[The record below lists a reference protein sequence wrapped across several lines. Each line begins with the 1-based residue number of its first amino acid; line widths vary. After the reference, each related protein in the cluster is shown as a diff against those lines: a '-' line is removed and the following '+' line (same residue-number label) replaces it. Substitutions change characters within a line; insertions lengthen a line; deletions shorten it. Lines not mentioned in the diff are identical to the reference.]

1 MSDDSIPWY
10 VRWVIGSGAWV
21 TAVVLMLLGGAF
33 VFALLDLKD
42 PGALIFVGAA
52 YLAIG
57 LALLNR
63 DDAGVFTQQLGVAA
77 AAAGA
82 GLFAGGFAATFEE
95 LWIGLFAAIV
105 TLLVVI
111 FLSRDKTVQFLAAA
125 LVAVFYFATL
135 LDGRTPYLVDF
146 AAITTP
152 VGLYLLL
159 RPPRKDFMPTA
170 VALLCAF
177 PVLSIGIMD
186 GAFWM
191 RNIVSGGTVARI
203 LHIVLF
209 LLLVY
214 LHWQRSA
221 DDGARIQTA
230 VFAVVATLL
239 CLLLPPGGS
248 AAMLILMLA
257 FVIGSKPFALL
268 GATLQVQFI
277 ARYYYSLQM
286 NLFDKS
292 MLLMAVGLLLMATWW
307 FMHRSERRGE
317 RP

>member
-1 MSDDSIPWY
+1 MPWY
-10 VRWVIGSGAWV
+10 VRWVIGAGAWV
-21 TAVVLMLLGGAF
+21 TAIVLMLLGGAF
-33 VFALLDLKD
+33 VFALLELKD
-42 PGALIFVGAA
+42 PGALIFVGVI
-52 YLAIG
+52 YLAVG

-63 DDAGVFTQQLGVAA
+63 RDAGVFTQQLGVAT

-82 GLFAGGFAATFEE
+82 ALFAGGFAATFEG
-95 LWIGLFAAIV
+95 LWIGLFAAIAI
-105 TLLVVI
+105 LFVVV
-111 FLSRDKTVQFLAAA
+111 FLSRDKTLQFLAASLA
-125 LVAVFYFATL
+125 VAFYFAAL
-135 LDGRTPYLVDF
+135 LEARTPYLADF

-152 VGLYLLL
+152 IGLYLLL
-159 RPPRKDFMPTA
+159 RPPRRDLMPTA

-191 RNIVSGGTVARI
+191 RNLVSGGTVARM

-214 LHWQRSA
+214 LHWQHTANDR
-221 DDGARIQTA
+221 ARIQTA

-248 AAMLILMLA
+248 AALLILMMA
-257 FVIGSKPFALL
+257 FVIGSKPFALF
-268 GATLQVQFI
+268 GAALQVQFVV
-277 ARYYYSLQM
+277 RYYYSLQM

-292 MLLMAVGLLLMATWW
+292 LLLMAVGLLLTATWW
-307 FMHRSERRGE
+307 FLHRSERQGDRS
-317 RP
+317 